1 MMYFLIED
9 DDLLEKYNNIWNK
22 VSADMK
28 KNFIASLFIIKK
40 FLKTKKK
47 GDEVTDIYNKQ
58 F

>member
-1 MMYFLIED
+1 MYFLIED
-9 DDLLEKYNNIWNK
+9 DDLLEKYNNTWNK

-40 FLKTKKK
+40 ILKTKKK

>member
-1 MMYFLIED
+1 MYFLIED
-9 DDLLEKYNNIWNK
+9 DDLLENYNNIWNK

-40 FLKTKKK
+40 ILKTKKK